1 MSGGLFMKNLFSFLM
16 ILLVSSVF
24 AISGFAQSRVPDGKP
39 DAPKKIVMHRYVV
52 ERTFPNGLNIP
63 INNVGKDICTGVVSN
78 NAEDQVTWVQS
89 YVSEDKK
96 KTFCIYDAPSADA
109 IRRAAKQNHLPVDKI
124 TEVTVLDPYFY
135 K

>member
-1 MSGGLFMKNLFSFLM
+1 MKRQALFLFV
-16 ILLVSSVF
+16 ILFAVVF
-24 AISGFAQSRVPDGKP
+24 TAANFAQEKTAKNSSD
-39 DAPKKIVMHRYVV
+39 KITMHRYVV

-63 INNVGKDICTGVVSN
+63 MTEVGKDICLNVVST

-96 KTFCIYDAPSADA
+96 KTYCIYDAPSPEA
-109 IRRAAKQNHLPVDKI
+109 IRKAAKNNKLPVDKI

>member
-1 MSGGLFMKNLFSFLM
+1 
-16 ILLVSSVF
+16 
-24 AISGFAQSRVPDGKP
+24 
-39 DAPKKIVMHRYVV
+39 MHRYVV

-63 INNVGKDICTGVVSN
+63 MTDVGKDICLNVVSN

-96 KTFCIYDAPSADA
+96 KTFCIYDAPTADA
-109 IRRAAKQNHLPVDKI
+109 IRKAAKKNKLPVDNI

>member
-1 MSGGLFMKNLFSFLM
+1 MKNIFSF
-16 ILLVSSVF
+16 ILLFAVSLLF
-24 AISGFAQSRVPDGKP
+24 ITSGFSQQKAPDKNQVEKGKV
-39 DAPKKIVMHRYVV
+39 VMHRYVV

-63 INNVGKDICTGVVSN
+63 INNAGKDICTGVVST

-89 YVSEDKK
+89 YVSEDKR

-109 IRRAAKQNHLPVDKI
+109 IRKAAKQNKLPVDKI
-124 TEVTVLDPYFY
+124 TEVSVLDPYFY

>member
-1 MSGGLFMKNLFSFLM
+1 MKRTLSFLIAV
-16 ILLVSSVF
+16 ILVGVFVSS
-24 AISGFAQSRVPDGKP
+24 GMAQEKSQKSS
-39 DAPKKIVMHRYVV
+39 AKKITMHRYVV

-63 INNVGKDICTGVVSN
+63 INDVGRDICTGVVSN

-96 KTFCIYDAPSADA
+96 ETFCIYDAPSEEA
-109 IRRAAKQNHLPVDKI
+109 IRKAAKENKLPVDKI

>member
-1 MSGGLFMKNLFSFLM
+1 MKN
-16 ILLVSSVF
+16 ILSILVILSVSSLF
-24 AISGFAQSRVPDGKP
+24 ISSGFAQNKTANKMANEKGK
-39 DAPKKIVMHRYVV
+39 IIMHRYVV

-63 INNVGKDICTGVVSN
+63 INDVGKDICTGVVSN

-96 KTFCIYDAPSADA
+96 KTYCIYDAPSAEA
-109 IRRAAKQNHLPVDKI
+109 IRKAAKQNNLPVDKI

>member
-1 MSGGLFMKNLFSFLM
+1 MKNLFSLLI
-16 ILLVSSVF
+16 ILLIPAFFST
-24 AISGFAQSRVPDGKP
+24 AGYAQDKT
-39 DAPKKIVMHRYVV
+39 ANKNKIVMHRYVV

-96 KTFCIYDAPSADA
+96 KTYCIYDAPSADA
-109 IRRAAKQNHLPVDKI
+109 IRRAAKQNGLPVDKI

>member
-1 MSGGLFMKNLFSFLM
+1 
-16 ILLVSSVF
+16 
-24 AISGFAQSRVPDGKP
+24 
-39 DAPKKIVMHRYVV
+39 MHRYVV

-63 INNVGKDICTGVVSN
+63 INEVGKDICLNVVST
-78 NAEDQVTWVQS
+78 NAKDQVTWVQS

-109 IRRAAKQNHLPVDKI
+109 IRRAAKQNKLPVDKI

>member
-1 MSGGLFMKNLFSFLM
+1 MKNLFSIMLS
-16 ILLVSSVF
+16 ILLITAF
-24 AISGFAQSRVPDGKP
+24 ISTGTAQEKSQKKLN
-39 DAPKKIVMHRYVV
+39 KKITMHRYVV

-63 INNVGKDICTGVVSN
+63 INNVGKDICSGVVLN

-109 IRRAAKQNHLPVDKI
+109 IRRAARENKLPVDKI
-124 TEVTVLDPYFY
+124 TEVTVLDRYFY

>member
-1 MSGGLFMKNLFSFLM
+1 MKYIFSFL
-16 ILLVSSVF
+16 LLFAVSFLFVT
-24 AISGFAQSRVPDGKP
+24 SGFSQEKSSEKNQVEKN
-39 DAPKKIVMHRYVV
+39 KVVMHRYVV

-63 INNVGKDICTGVVSN
+63 INNAGKDICTGVVST

-109 IRRAAKQNHLPVDKI
+109 IRKAAMQNNLPVDKI
-124 TEVTVLDPYFY
+124 TEVSVLDPYFY

>member
-1 MSGGLFMKNLFSFLM
+1 MKNVFSFLM
-16 ILLVSSVF
+16 LFAVSF
-24 AISGFAQSRVPDGKP
+24 LFITSGFSQQKAPDKNQVEKGKV
-39 DAPKKIVMHRYVV
+39 VMHRYVV

-63 INNVGKDICTGVVSN
+63 INNAGKDICTGVVST

-89 YVSEDKK
+89 YVSEDKR

-109 IRRAAKQNHLPVDKI
+109 IRKAAKQNKLPVDKI
-124 TEVTVLDPYFY
+124 TEVSVLDPYFY

>member
-1 MSGGLFMKNLFSFLM
+1 MKNIFSSLVLFAVS
-16 ILLVSSVF
+16 LLF
-24 AISGFAQSRVPDGKP
+24 ITSGFSQQKAPDKNR
-39 DAPKKIVMHRYVV
+39 AVKNKVVMHRYVV

-96 KTFCIYDAPSADA
+96 KTFCIYDAPSASA
-109 IRRAAKQNHLPVDKI
+109 IRKAAKQNKLPVDKI
-124 TEVTVLDPYFY
+124 TEVSVLDPYFY

>member
-1 MSGGLFMKNLFSFLM
+1 MKNIFSFL
-16 ILLVSSVF
+16 LLFAVSF
-24 AISGFAQSRVPDGKP
+24 LFITSGFSQQKNSNKNQVE
-39 DAPKKIVMHRYVV
+39 KKKVVMHRYVV

-63 INNVGKDICTGVVSN
+63 INNAGKDICTGVVST

-109 IRRAAKQNHLPVDKI
+109 IRKAAKQNKLPVDKI
-124 TEVTVLDPYFY
+124 TEVSVLDPYFY